1 MVRIVLK
8 VLTPVLVVGLLSMM
22 IVLSTGV
29 LDIPFGPREMIV
41 LLALMVLTGVLANRL
56 QALFPSGSRGP
67 TIAPADTES
76 VPG

>member
-8 VLTPVLVVGLLSMM
+8 VLTPVLMLGLLSMTM
-22 IVLSTGV
+22 VLSTGV

-41 LLALMVLTGVLANRL
+41 LLVLMVLTGVLANRL
-56 QALFPSGSRGP
+56 QALSPSRSSGT
-67 TIAPADTES
+67 TIAPAETES